1 MTKQRYEAMIACFK
15 GPHKDAWV
23 FCFRYAPYLLAF
35 LYAGLCLFVMFAR
48 PAIAVR
54 VIGVPAVVFA
64 LSSALRAAINRPR
77 PYDALGFR
85 PLLPHKPGKGKSL
98 PSRHAACAVVIACA
112 LTYACAPLGI
122 VAIPLAAFVCV
133 SRVLTGMHYPSDVLC
148 AAALS
153 LLCAWV
159 GFGA

>member
-54 VIGVPAVVFA
+54 VWASSPFPWPP
-64 LSSALRAAINRPR
+64 SSALRA
-77 PYDALGFR
+77 
-85 PLLPHKPGKGKSL
+85 
-98 PSRHAACAVVIACA
+98 C
-112 LTYACAPLGI
+112 
-122 VAIPLAAFVCV
+122 
-133 SRVLTGMHYPSDVLC
+133 
-148 AAALS
+148 
-153 LLCAWV
+153 
-159 GFGA
+159 

>member
-77 PYDALGFR
+77 PYDALGF
-85 PLLPHKPGKGKSL
+85 S
-98 PSRHAACAVVIACA
+98 
-112 LTYACAPLGI
+112 
-122 VAIPLAAFVCV
+122 
-133 SRVLTGMHYPSDVLC
+133 
-148 AAALS
+148 AAAAPQTRQGQEPAQPPTRPARS
-153 LLCAWV
+153 SSRAR
-159 GFGA
+159 